1 MKSLFLFVGM
11 LFSLTY
17 VSAQTMPIV
26 NADFEATMTS
36 NSNYVNTYEMPGWL
50 GFNSAPETTTPY
62 EGTQAVK
69 IEVTVDPF
77 LNSWLSNGSDTV
89 PGYIIQAV
97 DGPFVEDTYFT
108 RVSFAYKFTQMET
121 DTAFIQF
128 GIIDDNQNFLYINYL
143 LLSST
148 VDWTFVS
155 MDLLFAMDG
164 VADKFVFYA
173 SPAIQ
178 DYGTVTN
185 HTITPGTTLWID
197 DVQVSNYAGIEEDN
211 SKPVSIYPNPTSTFV
226 TVSAKEKMDEVQIVS
241 VDGKVLS
248 TVQPDSINTTLS
260 LEHLQAGTYFV
271 RVSIDGTTLTSEV
284 IKQ

>member
-1 MKSLFLFVGM
+1 MKSLFLSVGM
-11 LFSLTY
+11 LFSLTSI
-17 VSAQTMPIV
+17 SAQTIPLV
-26 NADFEATMTS
+26 NGNFEGTMTP

-77 LNSWLSNGSDTV
+77 LNSWLSFGSDTV
-89 PGYIIQAV
+89 PGYIVQAV
-97 DGPFVEDTYFT
+97 DGPFIEDTYFT

-121 DTAFIQF
+121 DTAYIQF
-128 GIIDDNQNFLYINYL
+128 GIIDNNQSFLYINEL
-143 LLSST
+143 FVSNT

-155 MDLLFAMDG
+155 MDLLYFMDG

-173 SPAIQ
+173 TPAIQ

-197 DVQVSNYAGIEEDN
+197 DVHASNYAEIKEDK
-211 SKPVSIYPNPTSTFV
+211 SSPVSIYPNPASDFV
-226 TVSAKEKMDEVQIVS
+226 TISSEEKMDEIQIVS

-248 TVQPDSINTTLS
+248 TVQPESINTTLS

-271 RVSIDGTTLTSEV
+271 RVSIDGITLTSEV